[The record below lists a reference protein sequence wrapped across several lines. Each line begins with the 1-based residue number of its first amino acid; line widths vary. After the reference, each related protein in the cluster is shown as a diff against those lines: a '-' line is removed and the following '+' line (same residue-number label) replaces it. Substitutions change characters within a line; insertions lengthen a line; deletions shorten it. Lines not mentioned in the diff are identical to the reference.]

1 MQPLLKKENVRLI
14 PKSGIIWQE
23 LQEVLTPEY
32 LPEQVEFDRLDLDK
46 DPPRNDTLLIDM
58 NLAMYPKKRYKLFD
72 SMSRMIFN
80 QLTSAIRTSGLFQK
94 YGQVRMLIWIPDEE
108 KSAIL
113 PRLIQTRK
121 KGAIETEL
129 LTEYVAEVCGKDGTH
144 DEEGESNKGE
154 SNKGKNLKT
163 RPKQLDFESLR
174 QALVRMRDGGYVPPQ
189 ARETKLL
196 KEFKEAGIP
205 LDTPLS
211 LTEGTYQADKAFSS
225 EVEYLRK
232 QWEAG
237 LLPKGS
243 KLEKRYSM
251 LRHYVKWIDKIHVRL
266 LDFMKRRDA
275 IEELSKQAHQ
285 AKADGDDA
293 RAQELLDETRRL
305 NDEYNDAI
313 RETPDYLG
321 KQIGLLRDQ
330 MHILRQPPE
339 LGPVLSWDRRPWE
352 PLKVS
357 PAEFFPNAPCA
368 LIDVQPK
375 APHPLLRHVGPGTSN
390 AGDIF
395 DMMLSMI
402 TQNTLIPLV
411 QTMDHVWPGAREGL
425 EPECE
430 ALRDPARGGTLL
442 TGEAAVGSRTANE
455 VQLLELLE
463 KFIRWPFAPSYYELV
478 GRLEDD
484 NLVDDASAGDD
495 DGHSSLGMG
504 NTTMDPF

>member
-1 MQPLLKKENVRLI
+1 MQPLLKKKNVRLI

-46 DPPRNDTLLIDM
+46 DPPRNDTLLIDV

-80 QLTSAIRTSGLFQK
+80 QLIRSIRSSALYQK

-108 KSAIL
+108 KSTIL

-121 KGAIETEL
+121 KGAVEAEL
-129 LTEYVAEVCGKDGTH
+129 LTEYVAEVCGKDGTL
-144 DEEGESNKGE
+144 DEDGETHM
-154 SNKGKNLKT
+154 GKNLKT

-174 QALVRMRDGGYVPPQ
+174 QALVRMRDGGYVPPKS
-189 ARETKLL
+189 RETKLM

-211 LTEGTYQADKAFSS
+211 LTEGTYQAEKAFSS
-225 EVEYLRK
+225 EVQDLRT
-232 QWEAG
+232 QSEAG

-243 KLEKRYSM
+243 KLAKRYSM
-251 LRHYVKWIDKIHVRL
+251 LKHYVNWIDKIYVRL

-275 IEELSKQAHQ
+275 IEELAKQAHQ

-313 RETPDYLG
+313 RKAPDYFG
-321 KQIGLLRDQ
+321 KQVGLLRDQ

-339 LGPVLSWDRRPWE
+339 LGPVLAWDRRPWE

-357 PAEFFPNAPCA
+357 SGEFFPNAPCA

-390 AGDIF
+390 AGDKF
-395 DMMLSMI
+395 DLMLGMI
-402 TQNTLIPLV
+402 MQNTLIPLV

-430 ALRDPARGGTLL
+430 AVRDPAKGGTPL
-442 TGEAAVGSRTANE
+442 TGEAAVGSRAANE
-455 VQLLELLE
+455 VQLLEVLE
-463 KFIRWPFAPSYYELV
+463 KFIRWPFTPSYHELV

-484 NLVDDASAGDD
+484 NMVDDAGVVDD

-504 NTTMDPF
+504 NTTLDPF